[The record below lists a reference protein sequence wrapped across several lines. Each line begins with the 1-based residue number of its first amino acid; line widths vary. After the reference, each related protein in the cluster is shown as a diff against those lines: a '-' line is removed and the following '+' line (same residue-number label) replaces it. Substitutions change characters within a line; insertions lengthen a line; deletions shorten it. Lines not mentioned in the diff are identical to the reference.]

1 MAYIGKIPATGNFV
15 KLDAITTSATN
26 TYNLTSSSVAFTPES
41 ANHMLVSL
49 NGVIQAP
56 ISSFTVSG
64 STITF
69 IPASGTLSSSDSIDF
84 IMVYGNVLDIGT
96 PSDDT
101 VSTAKLQ
108 ANAVTT
114 AKIANDAVD
123 KDKVNLIST
132 SSSAGLEVKGDG
144 TSDGYLQ
151 LNCSQ
156 NSHGIKLK
164 SPNHSSS
171 QSYTLTFPATAPAT
185 DKIIQTNSSGVLS
198 FVDTPSG
205 GMELLNT
212 TLLGSD
218 ASEIVVDNVFTSSH
232 DIYRFFLYNMHTSA
246 NADIHFQLRYGG
258 ASGTNE
264 GSDAYVT
271 RNHYAYNGGDGHQQN
286 SHNDGYA
293 LLNGWTDLDS
303 NTDYGS
309 SVEMTLF
316 DPVDTE
322 KYTTLMAH
330 GTMRSG
336 DGSYNEIVN
345 TMMGWFTSKARS
357 QTGFR
362 LHPSA
367 GNFKQYTKLLT
378 YGMKL

>member
-15 KLDAITTSATN
+15 KLDAI
-26 TYNLTSSSVAFTPES
+26 SVVNGQASYTMQSDSVNFTPES

-56 ISSFTVSG
+56 ITSFTVSG

-69 IPASGTLSSSDSIDF
+69 ASNLVTGDVIDF

-108 ANAVTT
+108 ANAVTTAKITDANITT

-164 SPNHSSS
+164 SPPHSASA
-171 QSYTLTFPATAPAT
+171 SYTLTFPNNDGNADQVLT
-185 DKIIQTNSSGVLS
+185 TNGSGVLS
-198 FVDTPSG
+198 FADAGGGGLVLLQSTDITSDTAEVEFTNLDSTYSKY
-205 GMELLNT
+205 LLSFSAHPA
-212 TLLGSD
+212 SD
-218 ASEIVVDNVFTSSH
+218 SVYPAL
-232 DIYRFFLYNMHTSA
+232 RFFT
-246 NADIHFQLRYGG
+246 
-258 ASGTNE
+258 
-264 GSDAYVT
+264 GSAYVT
-271 RNHYAYNGGDGHQQN
+271 GNYTWGIQNYVAGGGESSSDSGSASYVRLSPNGIGNANDESCQFNVYITDPSRTDNHKLVSFQGAG
-286 SHNDGYA
+286 
-293 LLNGWTDLDS
+293 
-303 NTDYGS
+303 
-309 SVEMTLF
+309 F
-316 DPVDTE
+316 D
-322 KYTTLMAH
+322 
-330 GTMRSG
+330 
-336 DGSYNEIVN
+336 
-345 TMMGWFTSKARS
+345 
-357 QTGFR
+357 
-362 LHPSA
+362 SA
-367 GNFKQYTKLLT
+367 GNSFGT
-378 YGMKL
+378 YGGGTNTSFTTAVTKIKFLFESGNIGYGSFQFFGVAKA